1 MINVMIVDD
10 QQPTRMG
17 FSLMVMKDPALRM
30 TLQAGNGQ
38 DALDIL
44 AALQLHGQSLP
55 DVILMD
61 VRMPVMDGLD
71 ATARIKQLYPSIR
84 ILILTTY
91 DQDSYAFGG
100 LSAGASGFL
109 LKDVKTKDLCRAI
122 HSVYDGDAILTPRI
136 TKEVIRRGVPN
147 VSINA
152 DTLAIRSK
160 FDSLGP
166 REFEVSALVSEGM
179 TNAEIAQRLG
189 MQLEA
194 VKKAVSRSLAKLDV
208 KERVGSRCSGIR
220 PECRICRSDRFR
232 RIM

>member
-208 KERVGSRCSGIR
+208 KERVGIAALWYKAGM
-220 PECRICRSDRFR
+220 PNLQK
-232 RIM
+232 

>member
-122 HSVYDGDAILTPRI
+122 HSVYDGDAILIPRI

-208 KERVGSRCSGIR
+208 KERVGIAVLWYKAEM
-220 PECRICRSDRFR
+220 PNLQK
-232 RIM
+232 

>member
-71 ATARIKQLYPSIR
+71 ATARIKQLYPSMR

-208 KERVGSRCSGIR
+208 KERVNIAVLWYKAGM
-220 PECRICRSDRFR
+220 PNLQK
-232 RIM
+232 

>member
-1 MINVMIVDD
+1 MC
-10 QQPTRMG
+10 
-17 FSLMVMKDPALRM
+17 
-30 TLQAGNGQ
+30 
-38 DALDIL
+38 
-44 AALQLHGQSLP
+44 
-55 DVILMD
+55 
-61 VRMPVMDGLD
+61 
-71 ATARIKQLYPSIR
+71 IR
-84 ILILTTY
+84 
-91 DQDSYAFGG
+91 DS
-100 LSAGASGFL
+100 
-109 LKDVKTKDLCRAI
+109 VKTKDLCRAI

-208 KERVGSRCSGIR
+208 KERVGIAVLWYKAGM
-220 PECRICRSDRFR
+220 PNLQK
-232 RIM
+232 